1 MATNSKL
8 KKIAISL
15 LFIFLILGSISFF
28 VIYKLIYK
36 PNVSIGE
43 KKSQIIYIPTG
54 STYEDVVD
62 TLKKNKL
69 LKDPESF
76 YWVAKK
82 KNYTNSI
89 KPGKY
94 RILATMNNNELVGL
108 LRAGIQEPIEINFNG
123 MHTTEELMERVGRRI
138 EASPEELYKA
148 ASDNQYTSKF
158 GFNKENIQAFFIPNT
173 YQFYWNTSIDQ
184 FFNRMAKEYKSFWTN
199 DRKQKAK
206 KMKFSQTDVTILAS
220 IVQAEQC
227 CDNEEKRII
236 AGLYINRL
244 NIGMALQ
251 SDPTVIF
258 AIGDFKIQRISYQ
271 QTRIS
276 SPFNTYINKGLPPG
290 PIGFAQQSAIDAV
303 LNYIPTNFLYMCAKD
318 DLTGKHC
325 FSKTFEQHLINA
337 KKYRNALDKRGI
349 Y

>member
-1 MATNSKL
+1 MAQKSRF

-15 LFIFLILGSISFF
+15 LFIFFILGLISFF

-54 STYEDVVD
+54 SNYENVVD

-69 LKDPESF
+69 LKDPDSF

-82 KNYTNSI
+82 KNYTNSV

-94 RILATMNNNELVGL
+94 RILANMNNNELVGL
-108 LRAGIQEPIEINFNG
+108 LRAGIQEPVEINFNG
-123 MHTTEELMERVGRRI
+123 LHTVKEFMDRVGRRI
-138 EASPEELYKA
+138 EASPEQLYKMA
-148 ASDNQYTSKF
+148 NDNQYTNKF
-158 GFNKENIQAFFIPNT
+158 GFNRENIQALFIPNT
-173 YQFYWNTSIDQ
+173 YQFYWNTSVDQ
-184 FFNRMAKEYKSFWTN
+184 FFNRMAKEYKLFWTA

-206 KMKFSQTDVTILAS
+206 EMKFSQTDVVILAS

-227 CDNEEKRII
+227 CDNEEKRVI

-244 NIGMALQ
+244 NIGMPLQ

-258 AIGDFKIQRISYQ
+258 AVGDFNIQRISYE
-271 QTRIS
+271 QTRINS
-276 SPFNTYINKGLPPG
+276 SYNTYINKGLPPG

-303 LNYIPTNFLYMCAKD
+303 LNYIPTNYVYMCAKD

-325 FSKTFEQHLINA
+325 FSKTFEQHQLNA
-337 KKYRNALDKRGI
+337 KKYRNALDQRGI
-349 Y
+349 H